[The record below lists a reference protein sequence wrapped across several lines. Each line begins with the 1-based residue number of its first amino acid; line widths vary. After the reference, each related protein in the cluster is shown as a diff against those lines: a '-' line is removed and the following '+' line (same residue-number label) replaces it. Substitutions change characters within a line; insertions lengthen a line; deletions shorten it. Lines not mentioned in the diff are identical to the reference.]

1 MINKSV
7 QRYFLG
13 PIIVSV
19 VVLALVGFFV
29 GSAAFITAAL
39 LALLEVTL
47 SFDNAIVNAKV
58 LEAMSPQWQKRFLTW
73 GILFAVVGTRL
84 ILPILVVSIIAGIS
98 PILISQLVVYNPEM
112 YAQLLGNTHHAINA
126 FGTGFLAM
134 LALKY
139 FFNVNKRD
147 HWIGAFEAKLSKLG
161 SIEEIEIGLVLIL
174 LLVVSFASGGEGA
187 TILSAGIVGLLLFII
202 MEGVIHTISTN
213 SLHAVQTGLA
223 GFIYLNV
230 LDSAFSL
237 DGVIGAFAISSNVLV
252 IAVGLGIGAYF
263 VRVLTMYMVQE
274 KTINSIKYLEHG
286 AHWAILGLAL
296 CMAASLVFHVPE
308 VLIALI
314 GLCIIGASFVTSLR

>member
-1 MINKSV
+1 MGRTNLQS
-7 QRYFLG
+7 YFLG
-13 PIIVSV
+13 PVVASV

-39 LALLEVTL
+39 LALFEITL

-58 LEAMSPQWQKRFLTW
+58 LQAMSPQWQKRFLTW

-84 ILPILVVSIIAGIS
+84 ILPVFVVSIVAGLSPFLIA
-98 PILISQLVVYNPEM
+98 QLVVYSPDM
-112 YAQLLGNTHHAINA
+112 YAQLLQGTHHAINA

-139 FFNVNKRD
+139 FFNEEKKD
-147 HWIGAFEAKLSKLG
+147 HWISSFETTLSRLG
-161 SIEEIEIGLVLIL
+161 SIEEVEIGLVLVL
-174 LLVVSFASGGEGA
+174 LLVVSYASHGYGA
-187 TILSAGIVGLLLFII
+187 TILAAGIVGLLVFIV
-202 MEGVIHTISTN
+202 MEGVIHSIGTHSIGS
-213 SLHAVQTGLA
+213 VQAGLV

-263 VRVLTMYMVQE
+263 VRALTMYMVHT
-274 KTINSIKYLEHG
+274 KTINSVKYLEHG

-296 CMAASLVFHVPE
+296 CMAASLVFEVPE
-308 VLIALI
+308 ALIALI
-314 GLCIIGASFVTSLR
+314 GLGIIGASFVTSLL